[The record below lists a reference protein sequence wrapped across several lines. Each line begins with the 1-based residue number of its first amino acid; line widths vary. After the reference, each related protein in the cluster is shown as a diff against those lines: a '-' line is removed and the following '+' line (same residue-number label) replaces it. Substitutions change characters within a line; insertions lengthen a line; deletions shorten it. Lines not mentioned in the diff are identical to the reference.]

1 MTGFRWFKRR
11 DGERVLV
18 VREEG
23 CTERE
28 ADCFRVSVDGSPHFF
43 SGWVLE
49 GAGESSSLAF
59 GV

>member
-1 MTGFRWFKRR
+1 
-11 DGERVLV
+11 LV